1 LRDDARHLLLQF
13 IKQYA
18 GSIEAACEYLTR
30 AYAAGELDDEM
41 KQAIDNSN
49 DKLTEKRRGTVSP
62 RTVKRW
68 RSQRKTTGSLI
79 PRKTR
84 VETHWASVW
93 WLPLFLACYRKP
105 QGPTL
110 TEAHREMQKDW
121 AAHGFPLEECPN
133 YYAVA
138 RIMKKVPPIIKE
150 TGRATGSKL
159 AAMKPFVRRDWSGA
173 SNEVWVGDGHTFKA
187 KVRHPEHG
195 YAFAPEVTVIIDA
208 ASRYIVGWA
217 FSLSEN
223 QIAVAEALGNAMSR
237 YGKPLIYYSDNG
249 KGQTAKIIDCSYG
262 GLLARLGVQHETGRP
277 GNPQGRGIIEGLW
290 DITTI
295 AVAKELPTFQGTGMD
310 PDTLKK
316 RTQEIARAKRKGGVP
331 NWVCGWED
339 FMQRCVERFHWY
351 NTQHEHRSLGGKTPA
366 EVYFGNIEANW
377 HCPLTETEKLTLYRP
392 SVERTVARSEV
403 RWLNNIYFAPE
414 LAHLQENSRVRVA
427 FDLNNAEKVW
437 ISDLEGRFIC
447 EALWNGNKRDGFE
460 KSYRES
466 LKGDRVRGMKKR
478 AQDKIDLADM
488 EGRTFDGEL
497 AHIPANE
504 IPGMRVTAQMVEEK
518 RSAEVVAAI
527 PTKADPRERHQF
539 WLNLDQRVKAG
550 EALPEVLLNFH
561 TGYANTRECRIWSA
575 YFNPEPYPAQ
585 DHQGTL

>member
-1 LRDDARHLLLQF
+1 MQF
-13 IKQYA
+13 VRQYA
-18 GSIEAACEYLTR
+18 GSIEEACKYLTQ
-30 AYAAGELDDEM
+30 AYATGELPDEL
-41 KQAIDNSN
+41 KAAIDNSN
-49 DKLTEKRRGTVSP
+49 DKLNSERRGHVSP

-68 RSQRKTTGSLI
+68 KSLFNQKGSCM
-79 PRKTR
+79 PQKTR
-84 VETHWASVW
+84 IETLWASVW
-93 WLPLFLACYRKP
+93 WLPMFLACYRKP
-105 QGPTL
+105 QAPKL
-110 TEAHREMQKDW
+110 KESHREFEKDW
-121 AAHGFPLEECPN
+121 AAHGFSAEECPS
-133 YYAVA
+133 YDTV
-138 RIMKKVPPIIKE
+138 RRVIEKVPPLIKE

-208 ASRYIVGWA
+208 ASRFIVGWA

-249 KGQTAKIIDCSYG
+249 KGQTAKIIDCPYG
-262 GLLARLGVQHETGRP
+262 GMLARLGVQHETGRP
-277 GNPQGRGIIEGLW
+277 GNPQGRGIIEGMW

-295 AVAKELPTFQGTGMD
+295 AVAKTLPTFQGTGMD

-316 RTQEIARAKRKGGVP
+316 RTREIDKAKRKGGVP
-331 NWVCGWED
+331 NWVIGWED
-339 FMQRCVERFHWY
+339 FMELCVQRFHWY
-351 NTQHEHRSLGGKTPA
+351 NTQHQHRSLGGKKPA
-366 EVYFGNIEANW
+366 EVYLNNVEAEW
-377 HCPLTETEKLTLYRP
+377 HCPLTEAERLSLYRP
-392 SVERTVARSEV
+392 SRERTVARGEV
-403 RWLNNIYFAPE
+403 RWNNNIYFAPE
-414 LAHLQENSRVRVA
+414 LKSLPENTKVRMA

-447 EALWNGNKRDGFE
+447 EALWNANKKDGFE

-466 LKGDRVRGMKKR
+466 LKDDRVRGMKKR

-504 IPGMRVTAQMVEEK
+504 LPNMRVTAQKVEEK
-518 RSAEVVAAI
+518 RVAAEEETL
-527 PTKADPRERHQF
+527 PRHTDPRDRHQY
-539 WLNLDQRVKAG
+539 WLDLDQRVKAG
-550 EALPEVLLNFH
+550 EAFTETLLNFH
-561 TGYANTRECRIWSA
+561 KGYANSRDYAVWSA
-575 YFNPEPYPAQ
+575 YFNNLKQEPDEGSNQ
-585 DHQGTL
+585 TGTL